1 MEIVLQSRVVV
12 LGFPLHQSRHS
23 CWPSRVC
30 FGWKGLWGLPLHR
43 WPQPAAFLGE
53 GLAGERAGPEAG
65 RLSVA
70 RFPVWHYRGGDKNP
84 GSRPSLPA
92 SPLVNFALREAAV
105 AAICSS
111 SCSLYVSDI

>member
-23 CWPSRVC
+23 CCPSRVC

-53 GLAGERAGPEAG
+53 GLAGERAGRRLEGFLWSGSLCGTTEEVTKTQAAG
-65 RLSVA
+65 
-70 RFPVWHYRGGDKNP
+70 
-84 GSRPSLPA
+84 PA
-92 SPLVNFALREAAV
+92 SLHHL
-105 AAICSS
+105 
-111 SCSLYVSDI
+111 L